1 MTTTAQTLF
10 ELTYQ
15 DSPIFLDN
23 GIAQFLP
30 GKTLPVGAL
39 TQLLN
44 LPIEQNGGLF
54 AQYKPLPGGSLASW
68 QIAEYPFLNLQMAA
82 NAVIQMPLNI
92 SMLMICPAQNNAG
105 YPAKIAI
112 LTALQNTVQNHIL
125 QGGSFTVLTPA
136 YAYTNCLLTGIKD
149 VTPPSDK
156 QVQYLFQWDF
166 TQPLITETGAVQT
179 LGTFMNRVQ
188 SGAQTSLTWNNVP
201 AVGVNPY
208 NPNAYI
214 GINGESVAS

>member
-1 MTTTAQTLF
+1 MTTTAQNLF

-15 DSPIFLDN
+15 DSPIFLNN

-30 GKTLPVGAL
+30 GNTMPISLF

-54 AQYKPLPGGSLASW
+54 AQYKPLSGGSLASW

-92 SMLMICPAQNNAG
+92 SMLMICPAQTNGG
-105 YPAKIAI
+105 YPIKISI
-112 LTALQNTVQNHIL
+112 LTALQNAIQNHIL

-136 YAYTNCLLTGIKD
+136 YAYENCLLTGIKD

-188 SGAQTSLTWNNVP
+188 SGSQTTVTWNNTP

-208 NPNAYI
+208 DPNGYVGA
-214 GINGESVAS
+214 NGENIGT